1 MDHPRTHTIDAG
13 AGEWFFV
20 DPGNLVG
27 ASEDGRDKAGCRVEL
42 TRRMPDGTPTDD
54 PSYGWLGG
62 DLPWKVPFG
71 WKHRDSSAVEPVG
84 RFAEDTRQILSI
96 TESGDFSVHKLQHTA
111 TRRLDGIITVDGHAD
126 DGILDN

>member
-1 MDHPRTHTIDAG
+1 MEG
-13 AGEWFFV
+13 AV
-20 DPGNLVG
+20 RLV
-27 ASEDGRDKAGCRVEL
+27 
-42 TRRMPDGTPTDD
+42 TQ
-54 PSYGWLGG
+54 
-62 DLPWKVPFG
+62 
-71 WKHRDSSAVEPVG
+71 DSSAVEPVG